1 MVSIKIQLV
10 TREQRMATFISPKL
24 RFVDQFLAHFK
35 PCFTKKQWPMFRQ
48 YIYAAFAE
56 YKRPSLEAFAEQLNI
71 SYQKLQY
78 FFSEADWDID
88 QLNTIRLKIL
98 SLQPTT
104 RATSSGVLA
113 IDDTACPKP
122 YAKDTEGAKVQYCA
136 PLKREENCNV
146 AVASCFVSEAKR
158 FPVEFKSYLPIEAAE
173 AKDFKSKL
181 DLAQDLVDSAIAQNI
196 PVSTVVVDNWYASS
210 EFIEFVASKNLT
222 LISEVKSN
230 RSILFTDPKTRQ
242 WRHYPATALTGII
255 KTTFAH
261 KIKNVA
267 LPRKDG
273 SRQSVPVYSF
283 VSRIK
288 HCSTQLKIIF
298 VFGSWSNFDD
308 QKAHVLIST
317 DIVSS
322 DKKIISTYLLRWGIE
337 ESFREL
343 KDDFAFDQYQVR
355 HQKQIQRHWILSF
368 LAWSIAYWIKQNAC
382 LSKII
387 HEPPENIAQCK
398 KAVGLL
404 LIFDSTRLLSKNPA
418 LSVSLAGIK
427 SARFVNS
434 SPGN

>member
-1 MVSIKIQLV
+1 MAKFINPKI
-10 TREQRMATFISPKL
+10 

-35 PCFTKKQWPMFRQ
+35 PCFTKTQWPMFRQ
-48 YIYAAFAE
+48 YIYAAFAD
-56 YKRPSLEAFAEQLNI
+56 YKRPSIEAFAEQVNI
-71 SYQKLQY
+71 GYEKLQY
-78 FFSEADWDID
+78 FFSEADWNINE
-88 QLNTIRLKIL
+88 LNAIRLKIL

-104 RATSSGVLA
+104 RATPSGILA

-122 YAKDTEGAKVQYCA
+122 YAEKTEGAKVQYCA
-136 PLKREENCNV
+136 PLKGQANCNV
-146 AVASCFVSEAKR
+146 AVASCFVSESKH
-158 FPVEFKSYLPIEAAE
+158 FPVEFKSYLPIESVE

-181 DLAQDLVDSAIAQNI
+181 DLAQDLVNSAIAQGLPI
-196 PVSTVVVDNWYASS
+196 STVLVDNWYAAS
-210 EFIEFVASKNLT
+210 EFIEFVVSQNLN

-242 WRHYPATALTGII
+242 WRHYSATALAELI

-261 KIKNVA
+261 KIKNVNI
-267 LPRKDG
+267 PRKDG
-273 SRQSVPVYSF
+273 STQSVPTYSF

-288 HCSTQLKIIF
+288 DCSTKLKIIF
-298 VFGSWSNFDD
+298 VFDSWSEFDD

-337 ESFREL
+337 ENFREL

-368 LAWSIAYWIKQNAC
+368 LAWSITYWIKQNGC

-404 LIFDSTRLLSKNPA
+404 LVFDSTRLLSKNPA
-418 LSVSLAGIK
+418 LAASIAGIK
-427 SARFVNS
+427 SARFADS

>member
-1 MVSIKIQLV
+1 
-10 TREQRMATFISPKL
+10 MAKFINPKL

-35 PCFTKKQWPMFRQ
+35 PCFTKTQWPMFRQ
-48 YIYAAFAE
+48 YIYAAFAD
-56 YKRPSLEAFAEQLNI
+56 YKRPSIEAFAEQVNV

-78 FFSEADWDID
+78 FLSEADWDINK
-88 QLNTIRLKIL
+88 LNAIRLKVL

-122 YAKDTEGAKVQYCA
+122 YAEKTEGAKVQYCA
-136 PLKREENCNV
+136 PLKRQENCNV
-146 AVASCFVSEAKR
+146 AVASCFVSESKH
-158 FPVEFKSYLPIEAAE
+158 FPIEFKSYLPIEAVE
-173 AKDFKSKL
+173 AKDFKSK
-181 DLAQDLVDSAIAQNI
+181 
-196 PVSTVVVDNWYASS
+196 WYASS
-210 EFIEFVASKNLT
+210 EFIEFVASKDLN

-242 WRHYPATALTGII
+242 WRHYSAAVLTDII

-267 LPRKDG
+267 IPRKDG
-273 SRQSVPVYSF
+273 STQPVPTYSF

-288 HCSTQLKIIF
+288 DCPTQLKIIF
-298 VFGSWSNFDD
+298 VFGAWSDFDD

-387 HEPPENIAQCK
+387 LEPPENIAQCK

-404 LIFDSTRLLSKNPA
+404 LVFDSTRLLSKNPA
-418 LSVSLAGIK
+418 LSASLAGIK
-427 SARFVNS
+427 SARFTDL